1 MTLEFHTPRGDADRR
16 AAIARLESRVATL
29 TTVLAWSLIGALA
42 IIAAVVLADAFL
54 ATILAAPG
62 IAAEATARA
71 SW

>member
-1 MTLEFHTPRGDADRR
+1 MTMKFHTPRGDADRR

-29 TTVLAWSLIGALA
+29 TTVLVRSLIVALV

-62 IAAEATARA
+62 IAAEAVSRAR
-71 SW
+71 W